1 MAKTRPP
8 RRITRQNANW
18 ATIGAVVSL
27 GGEPVKQWGVAR
39 CLRHVSVALMRVV
52 LVVVAALAIPLGLTA
67 SVGAAP
73 DPGPGPGTGPGP
85 DKVTVGAFI
94 NDLQDID
101 LVSENFTV
109 DFYLWMRW
117 TNPKIDPSITLE
129 SMNSEGT
136 QNTTSSS
143 TGGVVGKPIYD
154 QPLDMPDGTRYQA
167 LRFQG
172 VFSRKM
178 NLEKYPFD
186 TQVLE
191 MVFEDK
197 RRDASEQI
205 FVRDDPAVTIND
217 GPAMSIPGYV
227 LGEPKMF
234 VVMHKYP
241 TKFGDI
247 SATDNTLYSRVIV
260 ALPVTRDVLPYLVK
274 IVLPIFIVI
283 LITSLIYMLPARL
296 EDARAGIGITA
307 MLTIVALQWTTDA
320 NLPAVEYLTMLDLV
334 YIVSM
339 IYILAAMAYTVLAS
353 RRNRAEMAQAFTAK
367 LDRRVGII
375 SLVAYL
381 AILGL
386 ILVYYL
392 NQHYNV
398 LDQYL

>member
-1 MAKTRPP
+1 M
-8 RRITRQNANW
+8 
-18 ATIGAVVSL
+18 
-27 GGEPVKQWGVAR
+27 KQWEVAR
-39 CLRHVSVALMRVV
+39 RVRGIPGALARVLLV
-52 LVVVAALAIPLGLTA
+52 LVAAWAIPLGLTA

-73 DPGPGPGTGPGP
+73 DPGPSPGPGAGP

-94 NDLQDID
+94 NDVQDID
-101 LVSENFTV
+101 LVSENFTA

-117 TNPKIDPSITLE
+117 SNPAIDPSLTLE

-136 QNTTSSS
+136 LNSTSSS

-154 QPLDMPDGTRYQA
+154 QPLDMPDGTKYQA

-191 MVFEDK
+191 MVFEDQ
-197 RRDASEQI
+197 RSNATQLE
-205 FVRDDPAVTIND
+205 FVPDSPPVTKNQ
-217 GPAMSIPGYV
+217 GPSMTIPGYQV
-227 LGEPKMF
+227 GNPILIVAPH
-234 VVMHKYP
+234 VYP
-241 TKFGDI
+241 TNFGDI
-247 SATDNTLYSRVIV
+247 SARANIPYSRIVI

-274 IVLPIFIVI
+274 LVLPIFIVV
-283 LITSLIYMLPARL
+283 LITSLIYLLPARL

-307 MLTIVALQWTTDA
+307 MLTIVALQWDTDA
-320 NLPAVEYLTMLDLV
+320 SLPSVEYLTMLDLV

-339 IYILAAMAYTVLAS
+339 IYILAAMVYTVLAS
-353 RRNRAEMAQAFTAK
+353 RRNRQEMAQALSGA
-367 LDRRVGII
+367 LDRRVGFI

-381 AILGL
+381 AILGFTL
-386 ILVYYL
+386 MYYL
-392 NQHYNV
+392 SRSYNV

>member
-1 MAKTRPP
+1 M
-8 RRITRQNANW
+8 
-18 ATIGAVVSL
+18 
-27 GGEPVKQWGVAR
+27 KQWEVAR
-39 CLRHVSVALMRVV
+39 RLRHFPVVAIRVL
-52 LVVVAALAIPLGLTA
+52 LVFVAALAIPLGLTA

-73 DPGPGPGTGPGP
+73 DPSPVPGPGP

-117 TNPKIDPSITLE
+117 SNPEIDPSLTLE

-136 QNTTSSS
+136 HNTTSSS
-143 TGGVVGKPIYD
+143 TGGVVGKPIYEK
-154 QPLDMPDGTRYQA
+154 PLDMPDGTRYQA

-178 NLEKYPFD
+178 NLANYPFD

-191 MVFEDK
+191 MVFEDQ
-197 RRDASEQI
+197 RSNVTQLE
-205 FVRDDPAVTIND
+205 FVPDSPPVTKNLGD
-217 GPAMSIPGYV
+217 SMTIPGYEV
-227 LGEPKMF
+227 GNPILI
-234 VVMHKYP
+234 VVPHTYP
-241 TKFGDI
+241 TNFGDI
-247 SATDNTLYSRVIV
+247 SADADVPYSRIII

-274 IVLPIFIVI
+274 LVLPIFIVI
-283 LITSLIYMLPARL
+283 LITSLIYLLPARL
-296 EDARAGIGITA
+296 EEARTGIGVTA

-320 NLPAVEYLTMLDLV
+320 SLPSVQYLTMLDLV
-334 YIVSM
+334 DIVSM
-339 IYILAAMAYTVLAS
+339 VYILGAMVYTVLAS
-353 RRNRAEMAQAFTAK
+353 RRNRQEMAEALSGA

-381 AILGL
+381 VILGL
-386 ILVYYL
+386 TLAYYL
-392 NQHYNV
+392 SQRYNI